1 MNYLAHLHLSKPHGE
16 SRFGNLLGDFMRGV
30 QPQDYSLPI
39 QAGLANHRLVDKFTD
54 QHPQVI
60 QAKQLFSAQ
69 RRRFAGIIIDVSFD
83 HFLIKHWQQFSDQ
96 PFAVFEQSVYE
107 QLEALLPRM
116 PAAMQRMI
124 GSMVS
129 HRWLGTYA
137 DLSGTARALDNTAAR
152 IRFKHN
158 FDNSIEEV
166 QQHYAALEVHFLD
179 FYPQLQEHVQMHRL
193 EQ

>member
-1 MNYLAHLHLSKPHGE
+1 MNYLAHLHLSQPYGE

-69 RRRFAGIIIDVSFD
+69 RRRFAGIIIDVLFD

-96 PFAVFEQSVYE
+96 PFADFEQSVYQ
-107 QLEALLPRM
+107 QLSPLLSQM
-116 PAAMQRMI
+116 PDTMQHMI
-124 GSMVS
+124 GSMVTQ
-129 HRWLGTYA
+129 RWLGTYA
-137 DLSGTARALDNTAAR
+137 GLDGTARALDNTAAR
-152 IRFKHN
+152 IRFRHK
-158 FDNSIEEV
+158 FYNSIEEV
-166 QQHYAALEVHFLD
+166 QQHYATLETHFLQ
-179 FYPQLQEHVQMHRL
+179 FYPQLQAHVQAYRL
-193 EQ
+193 EK